1 MHIEKGTKV
10 QIYSPSGE
18 LIDEGILDMEAY
30 YISNDNIVNVTLHNI
45 NYITHLSGEMKMDH
59 NISEFACFLA
69 GNTSLNKY
77 VYS

>member
-1 MHIEKGTKV
+1 MHIEQGTKV

-45 NYITHLSGEMKMDH
+45 NYITHLS
-59 NISEFACFLA
+59 NVIFS
-69 GNTSLNKY
+69 KY
-77 VYS
+77 HLYFDE